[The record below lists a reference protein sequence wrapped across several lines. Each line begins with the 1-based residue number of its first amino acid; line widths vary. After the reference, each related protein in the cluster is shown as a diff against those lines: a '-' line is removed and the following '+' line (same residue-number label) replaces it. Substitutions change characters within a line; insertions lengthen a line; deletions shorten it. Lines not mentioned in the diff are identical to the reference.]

1 MARPRKPFNRNH
13 SYGAGGGG
21 GGYERSNS
29 GTFGGG
35 NSGGAGNTGG
45 GGPQNFT
52 NPPPPINSNFSPT
65 KPAGSNSQGGL
76 CDQDQIFI
84 IKT

>member
-1 MARPRKPFNRNH
+1 MSLARPRKPFNRNH
-13 SYGAGGGG
+13 SYGAGGS
-21 GGYERSNS
+21 GYERSNS

-35 NSGGAGNTGG
+35 NTGGSG

-52 NPPPPINSNFSPT
+52 NPPPINSNFSPT

-76 CDQDQIFI
+76 CG
-84 IKT
+84 

>member
-1 MARPRKPFNRNH
+1 MSLARPRKPFNRNH
-13 SYGAGGGG
+13 SYGAGGGGG

-45 GGPQNFT
+45 GPPNFS

-76 CDQDQIFI
+76 CDQDRILI
-84 IKT
+84 